1 MATLGLY
8 WWGHGRMP
16 LYLNSTSISLDV
28 LLTISSPHAIMVSQE
43 KERKGNTMYVR
54 MSWKEAKEK
63 FDRHEDF
70 VITCGNKSNP
80 YGKYCYYARDYHV
93 GEDNFLTAN
102 DGSVNCWKQVPDD
115 VKEPQEGKL
124 FCMKVFDRME
134 RHFCTAYMR
143 ADDVDLAKLEADYRC
158 YTVVEIE
165 EREM

>member
-1 MATLGLY
+1 
-8 WWGHGRMP
+8 MP

-28 LLTISSPHAIMVSQE
+28 LLTISPPHAIMVSQE

-63 FDRHEDF
+63 FNRHEDF

-93 GEDNFLTAN
+93 GEDNFLTAMEVLSVYN

-115 VKEPQEGKL
+115 VEEPQEGKL
-124 FCMKVFDRME
+124 FCMKVLDKITQKFA
-134 RHFCTAYMR
+134 TAYVR
-143 ADDVDLAKLEADYRC
+143 AGDEDLAKLEASYR
-158 YTVVEIE
+158 YYKVVEIE
-165 EREM
+165 ERGM